1 MDQEIIPPGKDLVH
15 PDPNGD
21 RPAAGHPRVRRFRL
35 PVGVALGLVFAVVL
49 VLICGLII
57 AYMSISSQR
66 IAGGLLS
73 ERAAATLS
81 GNREILDSFFKEQ
94 SLAFKAVAIGT
105 EQGRVQLDDAGLSR
119 YRALFPEGTQLRL
132 GPSPVPQI
140 APAKPLI
147 WTGFD
152 YAPQLKTAVLRAE
165 EDLGNGQILVALY
178 PRSVFVNLAAEM
190 RRKANQKPFLL
201 SDRTT
206 ALAITDVDDASF
218 SGSPE
223 APLPQLRRL
232 ASTPLRNLWADEPG
246 SHVMTG
252 AVRGRVFPADRGMYT
267 AVYDEISVGPA
278 RGWVIGIL
286 YRAEEFGAAFDK
298 SRVILVAAGF
308 ALLIG
313 AAISFAV
320 GRLLGRPLTRLSQAA
335 GHIHELDFDAVAP
348 LPASRL
354 AELDDVNSA
363 FNGTLGALS
372 AFARYVPRE
381 LVRRLIAEGMTD
393 PHQSEIRDM
402 TIVFTDLAGFTSL
415 ASHLSAEETATYLNR
430 YFETVSDAITKE
442 KGTID
447 KYIGDGVMAFWGAPS
462 DQPDHAEHAI
472 ASVKALAEKVA
483 ASDTSGMRL
492 RIGVHSGK
500 VVVGNFGSSSRMNYT
515 VIGDAVNVAARLQEY
530 GKTVDPDA
538 QVIIL
543 ASGETVSRLQ
553 GKCRADRIGNIPLR
567 GREQATAV
575 FRIS

>member
-1 MDQEIIPPGKDLVH
+1 VT
-15 PDPNGD
+15 
-21 RPAAGHPRVRRFRL
+21 
-35 PVGVALGLVFAVVL
+35 L

-73 ERAAATLS
+73 ERAVATLS
-81 GNREILDSFFKEQ
+81 RNREILDSFFKEQ
-94 SLAFKAVAIGT
+94 SLAFTAVATGT
-105 EQGRVQLDDAGLSR
+105 KHGRVQLDEDGISL
-119 YRALFPEGTQLRL
+119 YRALFPGGTYLRL
-132 GPSPVPQI
+132 GPSPVPQP
-140 APAKPLI
+140 APAKPLV
-147 WTGFD
+147 WTGFEYD
-152 YAPQLKTAVLRAE
+152 PDLQTAVLRAE
-165 EDLGNGQILVALY
+165 EDLGNGQILMALY
-178 PRSVFVNLAAEM
+178 PRSVFEALADRM
-190 RRKANQKPFLL
+190 RRKATQKPFVLV
-201 SDRTT
+201 DRTT
-206 ALAITDVDDASF
+206 ALAITGVDATAF
-218 SGSPE
+218 AGTLG
-223 APLPQLRRL
+223 APLPRLRQLT
-232 ASTPLRNLWADEPG
+232 STPLHNLWADQPG

-252 AVRGRVFPADRGMYT
+252 VARGRVFPAAGGMYT
-267 AVYDEISVGPA
+267 AVYDEIREGPA
-278 RGWVIGIL
+278 KGWVIGML
-286 YRAEEFGAAFDK
+286 YRAEEFGSAFEK
-298 SRVILVAAGF
+298 SRLILIAAGF

-320 GRLLGRPLTRLSQAA
+320 GRMLGRPLTRLAQAA
-335 GHIHELDFDAVAP
+335 GHIHNLDIDAVEP
-348 LPASRL
+348 LPGSRL

-381 LVRRLIAEGMTD
+381 LVRRLIAEGLTD

-462 DQPDHAEHAI
+462 DQPDHAEHAV
-472 ASVKALAEKVA
+472 ASVKALAEYVSS
-483 ASDTSGMRL
+483 SDTTGMRL
-492 RIGVHSGK
+492 RIGVHTGK

-543 ASGETVSRLQ
+543 ASGETVSRLK
-553 GKCRADRIGNIPLR
+553 GKYQADSIGNIPLR

-575 FRIS
+575 FRIA